1 MIGGYGMTTRVIVLC
16 SVRDKIF
23 VPNDHAYLDAIIKL
37 YPKYKDKALENY
49 LKMIEGKNKRLNNF

>member
-1 MIGGYGMTTRVIVLC
+1 MTTRVIVLC